1 MPRDRATPWIRLLPT
16 HDEGWAS
23 SVQQTQALTGVH
35 RYPQVRT
42 STVRGVDVRVVARV
56 GQIAADAVFALASV
70 WVAWLL
76 RYKLQLGG
84 AVLPADYESFETFE
98 SRMLLFSALAV
109 GLLLVRGVYWLP
121 RSTGLLDEAVA
132 VAGSLTT
139 AMSIVILTAF
149 LTRFL
154 PSRLLFVYAWAA
166 AIILFVLRRAVT
178 RWIRSFLW
186 SRDIYVDRVLLVGSG
201 LAGQRIMQAMMGTP
215 SWGYRVVGFV
225 DGQTGGGELRVATE
239 HRVQRAERV
248 GGLSDVG
255 RVVADLRIDEVIVAL
270 PPEQLAEVPSI
281 VEQCRQGAVRFKVVP
296 DLLQLSFDRV
306 DVGEVAGVPL
316 IGMKPAAIQG
326 GQLLLKR
333 GIDVGVALV
342 VLAVFA
348 APMLV
353 ISAMVKLDSPGPVLF
368 RQRRVGRDG
377 TPFSLTKFRCMVD
390 GADEMRAGL
399 IAEHQPE
406 DARLFKLR
414 KDPRLTRLGR
424 LLRRWSLDELPQF
437 LQVLR
442 GEMSLVGPRPQ
453 LPEEVGSYE
462 EWHHQRL
469 LVTPGLTGLWQ
480 VNGRSNLTFDEMV
493 RLDLYY
499 AEHWSPWLDTKIVL
513 RTIPAVLIGRGAY

>member
-1 MPRDRATPWIRLLPT
+1 MAHGGSSVPPR

-23 SVQQTQALTGVH
+23 SVQQTQALTGVQ
-35 RYPQVRT
+35 RYPRVRT
-42 STVRGVDVRVVARV
+42 ATVRGVDLRLVLRLA
-56 GQIAADAVFALASV
+56 QIVADAALALVSV

-76 RYKLQLGG
+76 RYELELGG
-84 AVLPADYESFETFE
+84 EVLPWDYEPFATFE
-98 SRMLLFSALAV
+98 SRMFLFSALAV
-109 GLLLVRGVYWLP
+109 GILLIRGVYWLP
-121 RSTGLLDEAVA
+121 RSTGLLDEAVV

-166 AIILFVLRRAVT
+166 AILLFVLRRALT
-178 RWIRSFLW
+178 RWARSFLW
-186 SRDIYVDRVLLVGSG
+186 SRNIYVDRVLLVGSG
-201 LAGQRIMQAMMGTP
+201 MAGRRIMQAMMGTP

-225 DGQTGGGELRVATE
+225 DSLPATGDLQVATE

-248 GGLSDVG
+248 GGLADVG
-255 RVVADLRIDEVIVAL
+255 RLVAEMNIDEVIVAL
-270 PPEQLAEVPSI
+270 PPDQLAEVPSI

-316 IGMKPAAIQG
+316 IGMKPASIQG
-326 GQLLLKR
+326 GQLILKR
-333 GIDVGVALV
+333 GIDIMAAAGVLLFFAL
-342 VLAVFA
+342 
-348 APMLV
+348 PMIV
-353 ISAMVKLDSPGPVLF
+353 ISGLVKLDSPGPVFF
-368 RQRRVGRDG
+368 RQRRIGRDG
-377 TPFSLTKFRCMVD
+377 KPFTLIKFRCMVN
-390 GADEMRAGL
+390 GAEEMRAHL
-399 IAEHQPE
+399 IAEHKP
-406 DARLFKLR
+406 DDIRLFKLR
-414 KDPRLTRLGR
+414 RDPRLTRLGG

-437 LQVLR
+437 LQVLK

-453 LPEEVGSYE
+453 LPEEVAVYE

-480 VNGRSNLTFDEMV
+480 VNGRSELTFDEMV